1 MVKVHIKTTC
11 LIGLTIL
18 SFFLLPSL
26 THAGSEWVL
35 WKEVE
40 FTAIEDRKDNLKTWS
55 IESSATDLATCLLIM
70 KKKKEEVAKISNMY
84 SEVTE
89 PPSSESYVVFMPDL
103 PGLTLGFSII
113 RFHCL
118 PDTIDP
124 RERK

>member
-70 KKKKEEVAKISNMY
+70 KKKKEEVAKISNKY

-118 PDTIDP
+118 PDTTDP

>member
-1 MVKVHIKTTC
+1 MKTAC
-11 LIGLTIL
+11 LIVLTVL
-18 SFFLLPSL
+18 SFFLLSSL

-70 KKKKEEVAKISNMY
+70 KKKKEEVAKISNKY